1 MGADAM
7 NLSEMGTGERVKKG
21 ADLKIHR
28 MSRSATMT
36 ECGQRAHRLRLFSG
50 DGGQRLLNLR
60 IAFLDASL
68 IELIEFQCLLESTHM
83 FRLIIANPGGLNGVF
98 TRLQRSS
105 RILASTCGFRSLP
118 TMARIIRI
126 PVAPVMSLTTGCSCR
141 FINVNAFC
149 IG

>member
-36 ECGQRAHRLRLFSG
+36 ESGQRAHRLRLFSG
-50 DGGQRLLNLR
+50 DGV
-60 IAFLDASL
+60 
-68 IELIEFQCLLESTHM
+68 QCLLESTHM

-98 TRLQRSS
+98 TRFTAVVPHPGQHLRVPLS
-105 RILASTCGFRSLP
+105 AYNG
-118 TMARIIRI
+118 A
-126 PVAPVMSLTTGCSCR
+126 
-141 FINVNAFC
+141 N
-149 IG
+149 